1 MLWKGVSVCVLFV
14 REFVSCTSW
23 FYENLVW
30 RSSEEYYCFDCS
42 HIIFF
47 WILLIEALMVDG
59 SLRLHT
65 WSDPCKIIGA
75 TYLFMH
81 NNSTVKFIRASQIML
96 CVSIVQAVV
105 QQSYMIDAFHFN
117 YYYTLSI
124 IAHQLYIS
132 FVLLY
137 FCWLLHISS
146 QLFNN
151 NWMHTSYWC

>member
-117 YYYTLSI
+117 YFI
-124 IAHQLYIS
+124 IHFQYNSTPAIYFICTT
-132 FVLLY
+132 VLLLTAAY
-137 FCWLLHISS
+137 IITIV
-146 QLFNN
+146 QQ
-151 NWMHTSYWC
+151 